1 MSKTPDDD
9 NGRSP
14 PLFEQLRSAVD
25 LPRRRQAP
33 LGARLRSYFLTG
45 LVIAA
50 PISITVYV
58 TWWFIRFVDTW
69 FKPLLPERYDPD
81 TYLPFTIP
89 GVGLLVALVLLTVL
103 GALAANLF
111 GRTVVR
117 YGERLL
123 DQMPVVRNLY
133 RALKQI
139 FETVLSQ
146 SNQSFRQVGLIEY
159 PRKGL
164 YALVFISTQ
173 TRGEVAERAG
183 GGDDM
188 LSVFLPTT
196 PNPTSGFLLF
206 VPRADI
212 IMLDMSVEEAAK
224 LVISAGLVVPG
235 AKPAPAGTGTPAGA
249 LPPTKPQPAPT
260 RRTASSRSNK

>member
-1 MSKTPDDD
+1 MSDDPDPGADS
-9 NGRSP
+9 R
-14 PLFEQLRSAVD
+14 PLIEQLRGSGATRT
-25 LPRRRQAP
+25 RRHGRF
-33 LGARLRSYFLTG
+33 GARLRSYFLTG

-69 FKPLLPERYDPD
+69 FKPLIPAKYDPD

-146 SNQSFRQVGLIEY
+146 SGVSFRQVGLIEY
-159 PRKGL
+159 PRKGVW
-164 YALVFISTQ
+164 AIVFVSTE
-173 TRGEVAERAG
+173 TRGEIAEKAADG
-183 GGDDM
+183 EEK

-206 VPRADI
+206 VRRADI
-212 IMLDMSVEEAAK
+212 TLLDMSVEDAAK
-224 LVISAGLVVPG
+224 LVISAGLVIPG
-235 AKPAPAGTGTPAGA
+235 VNPDGSNVDRGA
-249 LPPTKPQPAPT
+249 SAQPASAS
-260 RRTASSRSNK
+260 RIASSLSKT